1 MLAANMKKTGSS
13 DQRGAVM
20 VEAAIYFPI
29 TIAIVMVVIYF
40 GLFKMQESYFFFQV
54 ERAALEIARET
65 AYPGY
70 DSFTPETPMTNT
82 RVDFGWE
89 EGPSENQVK
98 QYFASYKGTASNIYR
113 WGVDGKAKK
122 RISDYQE
129 ALRKNSAM
137 FSLGRTE
144 AYVGVEN
151 SLLSK
156 AVRAELKYVIPMP
169 GIIKLLGVTED
180 VTIYSAAYQPIMNTT
195 DFVRNVDFAWD
206 MGNFLLEK
214 FDKDGKT
221 QKIGEAFDQVSNLL
235 F

>member
-1 MLAANMKKTGSS
+1 MKKTGSS

-98 QYFASYKGTASNIYR
+98 QYFASYKGTASNISLGSGWQSKKENLR
-113 WGVDGKAKK
+113 LSGGFAKK
-122 RISDYQE
+122 QRHVFPGED
-129 ALRKNSAM
+129 R
-137 FSLGRTE
+137 SLCGS
-144 AYVGVEN
+144 G
-151 SLLSK
+151 
-156 AVRAELKYVIPMP
+156 EL
-169 GIIKLLGVTED
+169 
-180 VTIYSAAYQPIMNTT
+180 AA
-195 DFVRNVDFAWD
+195 
-206 MGNFLLEK
+206 
-214 FDKDGKT
+214 
-221 QKIGEAFDQVSNLL
+221 
-235 F
+235 